1 MENKKYKD
9 MTNTEIRQIDFDKC
23 PCKCTTCS
31 EACECVPVGACRDYL
46 SKKFFYPLYDKFR
59 YLSKKFD

>member
-23 PCKCTTCS
+23 PCKCTTSS

-46 SKKFFYPLYDKFR
+46 SKKFD
-59 YLSKKFD
+59 